1 MGTDKKDKGA
11 TYQALT
17 SDTVHSV
24 VTPAANR
31 GVEVEVEGDGGCGVR
46 PRERAMAP

>member
-31 GVEVEVEGDGGCGVR
+31 GVEVKLRKTGVV
-46 PRERAMAP
+46 A